1 MIIDGNLAFFLL
13 NILLK
18 EKFSFKKKGIFKNN
32 QAQVD
37 EYLNV
42 LNPILRR
49 TTEGNQLNRKENRS
63 FFCSQSIQ
71 VNSIGSYA
79 FIDDIRFRFTKDTI
93 SFQ

>member
-1 MIIDGNLAFFLL
+1 MFFAVMIIDGNLAFFF
-13 NILLK
+13 IK
-18 EKFSFKKKGIFKNN
+18 HIQKKGIFKNN

-63 FFCSQSIQ
+63 FFCSQSTQ